1 MRPLAPELPSAG
13 TRPLAPLAARRAI
26 PADADAWADLAA
38 EVAETTERAAVV
50 DAVTALGVA
59 LDVPVDLDGDLVVLQ
74 RTFGVLHG
82 RALRG

>member
-13 TRPLAPLAARRAI
+13 TRPLAPLAARRTL
-26 PADADAWADLAA
+26 PADADAWTALAA
-38 EVAETTERAAVV
+38 EVAEATDRAAVV
-50 DAVTALGVA
+50 DAVSAIGAA

-82 RALRG
+82 RAVRG